1 MKQLDTYHRLLE
13 EKKNLYAGMLIKV
26 KQEEPTN
33 NSTLIYVLLIIF
45 VIICTLIFLA
55 KCAYDRNN
63 SYLMMNLPES
73 ERKVYAAIVGI
84 EREHDARM

>member
-1 MKQLDTYHRLLE
+1 MNNKP
-13 EKKNLYAGMLIKV
+13 KK
-26 KQEEPTN
+26 EEPPEDE
-33 NSTLIYVLLIIF
+33 STLIFTLMIILVILII
-45 VIICTLIFLA
+45 LAFLA

-84 EREHDARM
+84 EREAD